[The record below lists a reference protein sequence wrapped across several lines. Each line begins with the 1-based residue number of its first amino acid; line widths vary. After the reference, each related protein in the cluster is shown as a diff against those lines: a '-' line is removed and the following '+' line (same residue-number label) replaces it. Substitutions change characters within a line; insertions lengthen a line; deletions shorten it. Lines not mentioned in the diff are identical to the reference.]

1 MLARTGLKYP
11 SKLHCKKVA
20 SNLSKHARHNAI
32 ILVKGNAA
40 QLRDNTDTDLPFRQ
54 ESNFFYLSGVQ
65 DPDCYFIYDFSHSKS
80 YLIAPD
86 LDPAKAIWT
95 GPDMTDSQLLKAF
108 DVDHVV
114 RYSGM
119 LKLLK
124 NKLKPKKIHGWN
136 HPEKVLPLEDKA
148 EEHELAHY
156 ISHRLICYK
165 SKSPASVDGGE
176 HCPPGHRHH
185 GYRPHHYGPY
195 GDHHGHRSGHH
206 HDHHH
211 GHHGHHHHHH
221 HGHHGDKHKH
231 KHKHGKHH
239 CDDDPKEPEDSD
251 EVTLLE
257 AMILARINKTPIEI
271 ALSRESTRITSDAHR
286 VTMQSI
292 RPGMFEY
299 QLGALFQYECDR
311 QGGKPT
317 YLSIVGSGVNGAYL
331 HYTKNDRQI
340 KDGDL
345 VVLDAA
351 CEVDCYTSDVTRTF
365 PANGRFSPEQLE
377 IYNLVREM
385 QSSVISLM
393 EKGIEWR
400 EMFVL
405 SQKIGIRGLKRLG
418 IFTGDENDLF
428 ESNIIRVFYPHGL
441 GHLLGLNVHDDGL
454 GLAVQRPEALM
465 GSATLPVEFHPIT
478 TNNNKQNNATAAAT
492 ISEQLAFD
500 LPPPSSR
507 RSKAK
512 GASVY
517 ATPATRLQPGMLL
530 TVEPGI
536 YFNPAQVESAL
547 QNPDLAQYLDEPTL
561 RRYMSVGGVRIEDVM
576 LMLPNGTVSNIT
588 TITSDPHEI
597 EQIVQEGQRLHRES
611 QQMGQDVGSGK
622 EKYSKEKQQTT
633 TTPAA
638 SDKNASKLPQGAKKR
653 LGVFKKLMRAIRGLF

>member
-108 DVDHVV
+108 DVDHENTV
-114 RYSGM
+114 
-119 LKLLK
+119 LLVTATTVIVHTTMG
-124 NKLKPKKIHGWN
+124 LMATITAIA
-136 HPEKVLPLEDKA
+136 VA
-148 EEHELAHY
+148 TTMTTTT
-156 ISHRLICYK
+156 
-165 SKSPASVDGGE
+165 
-176 HCPPGHRHH
+176 
-185 GYRPHHYGPY
+185 
-195 GDHHGHRSGHH
+195 
-206 HDHHH
+206 
-211 GHHGHHHHHH
+211 
-221 HGHHGDKHKH
+221 
-231 KHKHGKHH
+231 
-239 CDDDPKEPEDSD
+239 EPEDSD

-465 GSATLPVEFHPIT
+465 GSATLP
-478 TNNNKQNNATAAAT
+478 
-492 ISEQLAFD
+492 
-500 LPPPSSR
+500 
-507 RSKAK
+507 
-512 GASVY
+512 
-517 ATPATRLQPGMLL
+517 PGMLL

-561 RRYMSVGGVRIEDVM
+561 RRYMSVGGVRIEDVV